1 MHTPMTP
8 QDIDAL
14 ARKRVKSRLG
24 WYKHLAVYL
33 IVNAFLISMSIWQDR
48 NWAIFP
54 LFGWGLGLVLHGAS
68 VWFAGAG
75 SHLRESMLARERQKL
90 AAQRDAW

>member
-1 MHTPMTP
+1 MNTPMTP

-14 ARKRVKSRLG
+14 ARRRVKSQLG

-33 IVNAFLISMSIWQDR
+33 IVNAFLIGMSIWQDR

-54 LFGWGLGLVLHGAS
+54 LLGWGIAVVLHGVS

-75 SHLRESMLARERQKL
+75 SHLRESMVERERQKL
-90 AAQRDAW
+90 AAQRDTW

>member
-1 MHTPMTP
+1 MNAQMTP
-8 QDIDAL
+8 QDLDTL
-14 ARKRVKSRLG
+14 ARKRVTSQLG

-33 IVNAFLISMSIWQDR
+33 LVNTFLISMSIWQDR

-54 LFGWGLGLVLHGAS
+54 LLGWGLGLVLHGAS

-75 SHLRESMLARERQKL
+75 SHLRESMVERERQKL
-90 AAQRDAW
+90 ASQHDAW

>member
-1 MHTPMTP
+1 MTP
-8 QDIDAL
+8 ADIDIL
-14 ARKRVKSRLG
+14 ARKRVRAKMG

-33 IVNAFLISMSIWQDR
+33 LVNTFLISMSIWQDR

-54 LFGWGLGLVLHGAS
+54 LLGWGLGLVLHGAS

-75 SHLRESMLARERQKL
+75 SHLRESMVERERQKL
-90 AAQRDAW
+90 ASQHDAW

>member
-1 MHTPMTP
+1 MHAQTTP

-14 ARKRVKSRLG
+14 ARKRVKSQLG

-33 IVNAFLISMSIWQDR
+33 LVNALLISMSIWQGR

-54 LFGWGLGLVLHGAS
+54 LFGWGIAVVLHGVS

-75 SHLRESMLARERQKL
+75 SQLRENMVERERQKL

>member
-1 MHTPMTP
+1 MNAQTTP

-14 ARKRVKSRLG
+14 ARKRVKSQLG

-33 IVNAFLISMSIWQDR
+33 LVNALLISMSVWQGR

-54 LFGWGLGLVLHGAS
+54 LFGWGIAVVLHGVS
-68 VWFAGAG
+68 VWFAGTG
-75 SHLRESMLARERQKL
+75 SQLRENMVERERQKL

>member
-1 MHTPMTP
+1 MTTPMTP
-8 QDIDAL
+8 QDVDAL
-14 ARKRVKSRLG
+14 ARKRVKSQLG

-75 SHLRESMLARERQKL
+75 SHLRESMVARERLKL
-90 AAQRDAW
+90 AAQRDA

>member
-1 MHTPMTP
+1 MNAEMTP
-8 QDIDAL
+8 QDLDAL
-14 ARKRVKSRLG
+14 ARKRVKSQLG
-24 WYKHLAVYL
+24 WYKHFAVYL
-33 IVNAFLISMSIWQDR
+33 LVNAFLISLSIWQDR

-54 LFGWGLGLVLHGAS
+54 LFGWGLGLVLHGIS

-75 SHLRESMLARERQKL
+75 SSLRESMVERERQKL